1 MKKISKIIDILK
13 SKWLRDTG
21 KTIIL
26 IAIIVALFI
35 GINILVSNIDPK
47 DIDLTKNQLYTLS
60 EETKERIQALPESDK
75 IQIYM
80 FDFDEQAIL
89 VDLIKQ
95 YERINENISVEVVKV
110 QDRPDLASKY
120 NVEAGY
126 FTIIIV
132 NS

>member
-95 YERINENISVEVVKV
+95 YERINENI
-110 QDRPDLASKY
+110 
-120 NVEAGY
+120 
-126 FTIIIV
+126 
-132 NS
+132 